1 MQTTIHIVL
10 ISQIN
15 TKKNVDFPGIYEKS
29 KKNHKKRLN
38 EQKTTGCK
46 NIIFYESQQS

>member
-1 MQTTIHIVL
+1 L

-15 TKKNVDFPGIYEKS
+15 TKKNVDFLGIYEKS
-29 KKNHKKRLN
+29 KKNHEKRLN

>member
-1 MQTTIHIVL
+1 MHIVL

-15 TKKNVDFPGIYEKS
+15 TKKKVDFLGIYEKS
-29 KKNHKKRLN
+29 KKNHEKGLN

-46 NIIFYESQQS
+46 NIIFYECQQS